1 MSNSE
6 NDQGGQILSGSE
18 NDQDSTDSKTHNK
31 KRSPIYDLTF
41 ACDKDGK
48 KLENEDIASKYRN
61 CNHCKKSKPW
71 EMSKNG
77 QISNIRK
84 HFSQVH
90 ADIAKKKRNWK
101 FF

>member
-1 MSNSE
+1 
-6 NDQGGQILSGSE
+6 LSGSE

-61 CNHCKKSKPW
+61 CNHCKKIKAVGNVEEWSNFKYSKTF
-71 EMSKNG
+71 
-77 QISNIRK
+77 
-84 HFSQVH
+84 FSSPC
-90 ADIAKKKRNWK
+90 
-101 FF
+101 